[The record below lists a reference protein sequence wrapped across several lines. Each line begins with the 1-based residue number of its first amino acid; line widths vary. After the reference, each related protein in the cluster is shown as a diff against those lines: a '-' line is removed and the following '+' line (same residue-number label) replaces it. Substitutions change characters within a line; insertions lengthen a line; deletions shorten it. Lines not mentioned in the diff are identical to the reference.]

1 MEVRHRLVFKN
12 REDAAEKL
20 AKKLEGFRDENPIIL
35 AIPRG
40 GVITGDVIA
49 KALGAKL
56 DILVSRKIGAP
67 NNPELAIGAVMHD
80 GSFFPNSELIQMLQ
94 IPQYYIDEE
103 IQSQLKEIERR
114 LVKFRGSKNY
124 DLKGKT
130 VILVDDGIATGATIF
145 VAIQWIKKQNPKRL
159 VVAVP
164 VGPQDTLERLK
175 QIVEVVV
182 LESPYS
188 FGAVGEFY
196 DVFDQ
201 VEDYTVAT
209 IMNGYGYRPKNI
221 S

>member
-1 MEVRHRLVFKN
+1 MVFKD

-20 AKKLEGFRDENPIIL
+20 AKKLQVFRDENPIIL

-56 DILVSRKIGAP
+56 DIVVSRKIGAP
-67 NNPELAIGAVMHD
+67 GNPELAIGAVMHD
-80 GSFFPNSELIQMLQ
+80 GSFFPNSELIRILQ

-124 DLKGKT
+124 DLKGRT

-159 VVAVP
+159 IVAIP
-164 VGPQDTLERLK
+164 VGPQDTLEKLK
-175 QIVEVVV
+175 QIVEVIV

-209 IMNGYGYRPKNI
+209 IMNSYGYRPKNI

>member
-1 MEVRHRLVFKN
+1 LVFKN

>member
-1 MEVRHRLVFKN
+1 MVFKN

-20 AKKLEGFRDENPIIL
+20 AKKLERFRNENPIIL

-40 GVITGDVIA
+40 GVVTGDVIA

-56 DILVSRKIGAP
+56 DIVVSRKIGAP
-67 NNPELAIGAVMHD
+67 SNPELAIGAVMHD

-94 IPQYYIDEE
+94 VPQYYIDEE

-124 DLKGKT
+124 DLRGRT

-145 VAIQWIKKQNPKRL
+145 VAIEWIKKQDPKRL

-164 VGPQDTLERLK
+164 VGPQDTLEKLK

-196 DVFDQ
+196 NVFDQ

-209 IMNGYGYRPKNI
+209 IMSSYGYRPKSI